1 MVAAAPALAEPY
13 RRYLSAVVQFHI
25 VAAAEIGLAGTDF
38 QAANLLQ
45 LAGPLTS
52 GELAH
57 RLALTTGAT
66 TRLIDRLAAAGW
78 VRRAADPSD
87 RRRVVVE
94 LSGLLPERLSRA
106 VEAVR
111 SPIGAVIG
119 AMSEEQR
126 EGLLTYFEAAA
137 DAYAAVARQL
147 RDDGVTR

>member
-1 MVAAAPALAEPY
+1 MVTAPDLAEPY
-13 RRYLSAVVQFHI
+13 GRYLSAVVQFHI

-66 TRLIDRLAAAGW
+66 TRLIDRLVAAGW
-78 VRRAADPSD
+78 VRRAADLAD

-94 LSGLLPERLSRA
+94 LSGLLPERLARA

-111 SPIGAVIG
+111 IPIGVAIT

-126 EGLLTYFEAAA
+126 EGLLTYFETAAG
-137 DAYAAVARQL
+137 AYAAVARQL
-147 RDDGVTR
+147 REDGVAR